1 MGIAA
6 TTMGRDFERTALSRL
21 VAVLLLLAFGFQS
34 YIAQTHIHDIAAKA
48 PAAVIHHSGHDKSP
62 LQNSPLDCSFCQML
76 SHAGSI
82 LMPDAT
88 FLLPAANWMKMAAPH
103 YLRADMGTT
112 ANHYW
117 QSRAP
122 PSI

>member
-1 MGIAA
+1 MARG
-6 TTMGRDFERTALSRL
+6 FERTALSRL
-21 VAVLLLLAFGFQS
+21 AAVLLLLAFGFQS
-34 YIAQTHIHDIAAKA
+34 YIAQTHIHDIAAKT
-48 PAAVIHHSGHDKSP
+48 PAAVVHQSGHDKSP

-82 LMPDAT
+82 LMPDAA
-88 FLLPAANWMKMAAPH
+88 FLVPAPHWMKMTAPH
-103 YLRADMGTT
+103 YLRAGAGTT

>member
-1 MGIAA
+1 MTTAA
-6 TTMGRDFERTALSRL
+6 TTMGREFERKALSRL

-34 YIAQTHIHDIAAKA
+34 YIAQTHFHDMAAKG
-48 PAAVIHHSGHDKSP
+48 PVAAVHHSGHDKSP

-76 SHAGSI
+76 THAGSI
-82 LMPDAT
+82 LMPDAS
-88 FLLPAANWMKMAAPH
+88 FLLPAAYGMKMAAPY
-103 YLRADMGTT
+103 YLRFGTGTT
-112 ANHYW
+112 ANHSW